1 MDEVKRFTEEEA
13 HLLFAKQIHGRVWE
27 LLEKLRRS
35 QLEDEEMLHAAHA
48 SLFHWLYAG
57 KPVNHQRGEWMIARV
72 HTVLGNASEALRHAE
87 RCLQLTEQYRGEMAD
102 FDLAFAEE
110 CAARAYALAGKHL
123 AALKHLRLAELA
135 GDAIADS
142 EDREIFF
149 QELNGGLW
157 CGLRS

>member
-1 MDEVKRFTEEEA
+1 MEEVKRYTEEEA
-13 HLLFAKQIHGRVWE
+13 HLMFAKQTNARVWA
-27 LLEKLRRS
+27 LLEKQQRT
-35 QLEDEEMLHAAHA
+35 QADDEEMLHAAHT

-72 HTVLGNASEALRHAE
+72 HTLLGNANEALRHAE

-110 CAARAYALAGKHL
+110 CAARAYALAGDVPI
-123 AALKHLRLAELA
+123 AIKHLRQAEQI
-135 GDAIADS
+135 GDSIADT
-142 EDREIFF
+142 EDREVFF

-157 CGLRS
+157 YGLR

>member
-1 MDEVKRFTEEEA
+1 MIGVRDV
-13 HLLFAKQIHGRVWE
+13 
-27 LLEKLRRS
+27 LERS
-35 QLEDEEMLHAAHA
+35 LT
-48 SLFHWLYAG
+48 G
-57 KPVNHQRGEWMIARV
+57 PVMR
-72 HTVLGNASEALRHAE
+72 E
-87 RCLQLTEQYRGEMAD
+87 RD

-110 CAARAYALAGKHL
+110 CAARANVLAGEHQ